1 MTVSSTASH
10 AARAGPGRRGGNL
23 DELPFGRRVQPLCK
37 QERKTSRATDH
48 SAEGDR
54 SQWKARCCLSWD
66 TCPTPP
72 SPQQPP
78 QTTLQITC
86 SDVGRR
92 PCGLFMGCRAITAF
106 IYSLISASCTMP
118 VFASAPA
125 PAPAHTSMLLQLVAA
140 ATDSTGQGTAGRG
153 SNSTGQEHRTGNF
166 SGRAARTACGTI
178 PFAKRYGR
186 SGRTIAASGLSAYRA
201 SLGPQK
207 KAAPSGPHSS
217 CENHSPTVRR
227 SGSTRSR
234 IWDSTYPREMAW

>member
-1 MTVSSTASH
+1 MPRAQARDDEEVISTNFPSDEGFSPCASRSERH
-10 AARAGPGRRGGNL
+10 H
-23 DELPFGRRVQPLCK
+23 VPLITA
-37 QERKTSRATDH
+37 QRATAANGKRAAACRETLAPPH
-48 SAEGDR
+48 LLPNNLLKQPS
-54 SQWKARCCLSWD
+54 KLPARTSGGGLVGCSWGAA
-66 TCPTPP
+66 PSPP
-72 SPQQPP
+72 SYPRSSPP
-78 QTTLQITC
+78 
-86 SDVGRR
+86 
-92 PCGLFMGCRAITAF
+92 
-106 IYSLISASCTMP
+106 
-118 VFASAPA
+118 PA
-125 PAPAHTSMLLQLVAA
+125 PYQSSHRNRHRRTPAMLLQLVAA
-140 ATDSTGQGTAGRG
+140 ATDSTGQGTAGRS
-153 SNSTGQEHRTGNF
+153 SNSTGQGHRTGNF